1 MNDEDKYQH
10 EVHSEVWHLDGKVE
24 CIDIDQVS
32 YYYSIGLSP
41 QEAARREVERS
52 SPHEEDELNKVRTM
66 LYYCPH
72 S

>member
-1 MNDEDKYQH
+1 MSDEDKYQH
-10 EVHSEVWHLDGKVE
+10 EVHTEVWHLGGRVGH
-24 CIDIDQVS
+24 IDTDQVS

-41 QEAARREVERS
+41 QEAAAREVERLS
-52 SPHEEDELNKVRTM
+52 SHEEDEINRVRTM